1 MERLTH
7 AALAKFSNADTSRVT
22 EFRSL
27 FDPLPTSER
36 RRAIHALKDMGEED
50 VELNF
55 ADVLVSVLGDSDP
68 EVRATAVDG
77 LWEDDRPAT
86 LDRLIALSER
96 DRELTVRAAAV
107 AGIGRFA
114 YRLALGDLS
123 PRLGQRV
130 RATLM
135 AAAGPDS
142 PSPIRRRAVENL
154 GYVNDEEAIELMLL
168 AYRSREAVL
177 RAGAIRA
184 MGRTCDR
191 RWVETVL
198 TECGSGDP
206 EIRFEAAQAAGEI
219 EDARAVPLL
228 IRLVGDEDRE
238 VRLAAIGA
246 LGAIGGA
253 EARDELVRVRNGKES
268 VLAEAADLALQDLD
282 VEMDPVGIRFRDDRL
297 N

>member
-7 AALAKFSNADTSRVT
+7 AALAKFTNADASRVS
-22 EFRSL
+22 EFRSVL
-27 FDPLPTSER
+27 DRLSAPER

-55 ADVLVSVLGDSDP
+55 ADILISVLEDSDP
-68 EVRATAVDG
+68 VVRATAVDG

-96 DRELTVRAAAV
+96 DREVTVRAAAV
-107 AGIGRFA
+107 TGIGRFA

-123 PRLGQRV
+123 PRLGHRV
-130 RATLM
+130 RATLI
-135 AAAGPDS
+135 AAAGPNS
-142 PSPIRRRAVENL
+142 PSAIRRRAVEHL
-154 GYVNDEEAIELMLL
+154 GYVNDEQSIDLILL
-168 AYRSREAVL
+168 AYRSREASL

-198 TECGSGDP
+198 VECANADP

-219 EDARAVPLL
+219 EDPRAVPLL
-228 IRLVGDEDRE
+228 IRLVRDDDRE
-238 VRLAAIGA
+238 VCLAAIAA

-253 EARDELVRVRNGKES
+253 DARDELVRVRNGKES
-268 VLAEAADLALQDLD
+268 VLAEAADIALQDLD
-282 VEMDPVGIRFRDDRL
+282 VESDPIGIRLRDVRL